1 MANASQQPMSVARK
15 QVGMQ
20 LREAR
25 QKANLDLSDVADAMG
40 PGWSTSKV
48 GRLERGESGRISL
61 PEVDV
66 LAQILEMDDDTHSNV
81 VALVKQAASKS
92 WWYKYRDVVHSG
104 FRIYADMEAC
114 ACRMT
119 MYHNNIVPGVLQTA
133 EYARALDRIFFA
145 GEPESTLNRRLQL
158 KLERQSFITRKTKPI
173 IVNAILHESAIHTQV
188 GGLAVMA
195 DQLEHLVE
203 MSKRPNITLRVLP
216 FTAGLP
222 LGTATGSFTII
233 DMKPMAGTENH
244 PVVYFDSLV
253 GAACLEGPDEVETHT
268 SAIASIQ
275 QAALDEVSTRA
286 LLRRVARD
294 ISPRR

>member
-25 QKANLDLSDVADAMG
+25 QRANLDLSDVAEAMG

-66 LAQILEMDDDTHSNV
+66 LARILEMDEDTRSNV

-92 WWYKYRDVVHSG
+92 WWYEYRDVVHSG

-114 ACRMT
+114 ASRMT
-119 MYHNNIVPGVLQTA
+119 MYHNNIVPGLLQTA
-133 EYARALDRIFFA
+133 EYARALDRLFFV
-145 GEPESTLNRRLQL
+145 GEPEATLNRRLQL
-158 KLERQSFITRKTKPI
+158 KLERQTFITRKTKPI
-173 IVNAILHESAIHTQV
+173 IANAVLHESAVHTQV
-188 GGLAVMA
+188 GSRAVMK

-216 FTAGLP
+216 FTAGHP

-233 DMKPMAGTENH
+233 DMKPTAGAENH

-253 GAACLEGPDEVETHT
+253 GAACLETPAEVQTHT

-275 QAALDEVSTRA
+275 RSALDEVGTRS
-286 LLRRVARD
+286 LLRR
-294 ISPRR
+294 ISKHISSKG